1 MTDWTTD
8 LSPSSRAS
16 HAEDPLA
23 RHGDLIARGRSDEAL
38 RLLAAAEGDAP
49 ELAELMRLAARIQAQ
64 LRPVPPA
71 PAFRAA
77 LHQGLLHAAQ
87 DAIRERAAASALQRR
102 ARARNMVGGG
112 VALIGLAAAM
122 LWLGR
127 ELRPARAGS

>member
-1 MTDWTTD
+1 MTDWTPD
-8 LSPSSRAS
+8 LSPSSGS
-16 HAEDPLA
+16 PPAEDPLA
-23 RHGDLIARGRSDEAL
+23 RHGDLIARGRSAEAF
-38 RLLAAAEGDAP
+38 RLLEAVEGDAP
-49 ELAELMRLAARIQAQ
+49 ELADLMRLAARIQEQ

-77 LHQGLLHAAQ
+77 LHQRLLDAAQ
-87 DAIRERAAASALQRR
+87 DAIREGAAASALQRR
-102 ARARNMVGGG
+102 ARARNVVGGG